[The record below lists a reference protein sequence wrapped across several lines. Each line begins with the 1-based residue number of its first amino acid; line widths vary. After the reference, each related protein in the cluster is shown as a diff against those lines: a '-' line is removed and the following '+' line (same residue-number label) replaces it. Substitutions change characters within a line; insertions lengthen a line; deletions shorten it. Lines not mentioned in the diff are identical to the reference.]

1 VPPEAIVLIVED
13 EDPQRTLIGEILR
26 KAGFEVEEASSADH
40 AADRLK
46 DRIPD
51 LILCDWR
58 MPGRSGGELLDQ
70 VRERDLGCGFIVMT
84 AYGSIAHAVEA
95 VRHGA
100 DDYLA
105 KPFEREALLLAV
117 RRVLKTRRLEDENRR
132 LREAAEDR
140 DRFGQ
145 LIGRAP
151 SMQRLYRAIEKVAA
165 TDATVLVTGESGT
178 GKELVA
184 RMLHGTSRR
193 SGATF
198 VAVNCAAIPATL
210 IESELFGH
218 ERGAFTGAHRRRLG
232 RFEEAESGTLF
243 LDDVQSLPLELQPKL
258 LRVLQERCFTRLGGV
273 GEVGCDVRVVA
284 ATNRNLAELVA
295 DGSFREDLYYRLD
308 VVPLMV
314 PPLRERREDIP
325 LLAGALFDQACRRH
339 GCSVRPL
346 PPAVLRRFMGY
357 HWPGNVRELANVVE
371 RLVLLAED
379 GRVREEDLPDEV
391 LKPHGDAAAHFRL
404 PPQGLEWD
412 ELEADLLRQAL
423 AAVDGNRTQA
433 ARLLGLSYKTF
444 LYRVEKHHL

>member
-1 VPPEAIVLIVED
+1 MPPEAIVLIVED

-218 ERGAFTGAHRRRLG
+218 VRGAFTDAHVTRPGLI
-232 RFEEAESGTLF
+232 EEAESGTLF
-243 LDDVQSLPLELQPKL
+243 LD
-258 LRVLQERCFTRLGGV
+258 
-273 GEVGCDVRVVA
+273 
-284 ATNRNLAELVA
+284 
-295 DGSFREDLYYRLD
+295 
-308 VVPLMV
+308 
-314 PPLRERREDIP
+314 
-325 LLAGALFDQACRRH
+325 
-339 GCSVRPL
+339 
-346 PPAVLRRFMGY
+346 
-357 HWPGNVRELANVVE
+357 
-371 RLVLLAED
+371 
-379 GRVREEDLPDEV
+379 
-391 LKPHGDAAAHFRL
+391 
-404 PPQGLEWD
+404 
-412 ELEADLLRQAL
+412 
-423 AAVDGNRTQA
+423 
-433 ARLLGLSYKTF
+433 
-444 LYRVEKHHL
+444 